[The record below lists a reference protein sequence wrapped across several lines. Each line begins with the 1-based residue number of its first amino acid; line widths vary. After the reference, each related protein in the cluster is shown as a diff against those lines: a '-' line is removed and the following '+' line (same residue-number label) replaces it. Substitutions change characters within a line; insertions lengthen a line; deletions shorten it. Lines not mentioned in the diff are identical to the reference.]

1 MNLFYQCLLI
11 LHILAGSC
19 GLLVF
24 WLPVAYRKGSLD
36 HKRYGRVFAR
46 AMYAVGGSGLTMACL
61 LLLDP
66 QGFGL
71 AGQTIAPE
79 RLAQQ
84 LLDIRLRGYFLG
96 LLAVLLIAY
105 MRHGVLVLS
114 AREDRSSLRAPIH
127 LSLNALVMLMSVGAA
142 VLGYRYQHLL
152 LMIFSGVGFFSCL
165 GNLRYSFKARIG
177 RLEWWVE
184 HLRNL
189 IAAGIAAHTAFL
201 VFGVSG
207 LLSDRLPPSLYVLP
221 WLVPTLIGTP
231 AIVILSYLHRRR
243 FEHRG
248 ADKVVETKGLQGG

>member
-24 WLPVAYRKGSLD
+24 WLPVAYRKGGLD

-46 AMYAVGGSGLTMACL
+46 AMYAVGGSGLAMACL

-71 AGQTIAPE
+71 ADQAIAPE
-79 RLAQQ
+79 QLAQR
-84 LLDIRLRGYFLG
+84 LLDVRLRGYFLG

-105 MRHGVLVLS
+105 VRHGVLVLS
-114 AREDRSSLRAPIH
+114 AREDRASLRVPLHVA
-127 LSLNALVMLMSVGAA
+127 LNALVMLMSLIAA
-142 VLGYRYQHLL
+142 FLGYRFQHLL
-152 LMIFSGVGFFSCL
+152 LMIFSAVGFLSCL
-165 GNLRYSFKARIG
+165 GNLRYSFKATISRM
-177 RLEWWVE
+177 EWLVE

-189 IAAGIAAHTAFL
+189 IATGIAAHTAFL

-207 LLSDRLPPSLYVLP
+207 LLSDLVPTSLYFLP
-221 WLVPTLIGTP
+221 WIVPTLIGTP
-231 AIVILSYLHRRR
+231 AIVMLSYHYRRK
-243 FEHRG
+243 FEPRSTG
-248 ADKVVETKGLQGG
+248 KIVEAKGL